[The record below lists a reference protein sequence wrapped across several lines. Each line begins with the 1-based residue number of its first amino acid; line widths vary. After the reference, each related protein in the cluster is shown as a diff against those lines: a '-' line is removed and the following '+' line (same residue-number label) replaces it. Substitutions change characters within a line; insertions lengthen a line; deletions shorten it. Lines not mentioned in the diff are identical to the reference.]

1 MAEPKIVV
9 EHREHL
15 WYLLAE
21 ASQVEHLIMCQY
33 LYASFS
39 LKGGPEDGLTAEQA
53 AAVAR
58 WREVLTG
65 IAIEEMLHLAL
76 VFNVMTAIGAAPPL
90 SRPNFPRSSGDLPGG
105 VQFRLLPFGT
115 DSLTHFLYLE
125 RPEGMERMD
134 AEGFVPTIPPHE
146 PVEAGEAISR
156 AQDFATVGH
165 LYRGIERGLAALS
178 GRFGER
184 GLFVGPRRAQATPEL
199 FRWPQLV
206 AVHDLASAMAA
217 INEIIEQGLAALSG
231 KFGERGLFVGPGRAQ
246 ATPELFRWPQLVAVH
261 DLASATAA
269 INEIIE
275 QGEGARGDWRPAHYG
290 RFLGIWEEYTKLKQ
304 ASPAFEP
311 AFPVIPAF
319 TRQPYDITE
328 QQPLLTDPLTRAIA
342 EVFNLGYE
350 VLLQTLNRF
359 FTHTDETDDQLQL
372 LVGTA
377 FGLMADVLRPLGRAL
392 PRLPAGRG
400 HPGRTAGPTFEMY
413 YQFGNFVPWRGPAWA
428 LLSERAA
435 ILATRGAE
443 TAALPGAPA
452 VANDAAT
459 AAAGIAAQLLMHVP
473 DELRHVQHH

>member
-1 MAEPKIVV
+1 MAEPKIIV

-21 ASQVEHLIMCQY
+21 AAQVEHLIMCQY

-39 LKGGPEDGLTAEQA
+39 LKAGPEDGLTAEQA
-53 AAVAR
+53 TAVGR

-90 SRPNFPRSSGDLPGG
+90 SRPNFPRRSDDLPGA

-134 AEGFVPTIPPHE
+134 AAEFVPAIPPRE
-146 PVEAGEAISR
+146 PVEPSEAISR
-156 AQDFATVGH
+156 AQDFGTVGH
-165 LYRGIERGLAALS
+165 LYRGIEQGLATLAD
-178 GRFGER
+178 RFGER
-184 GLFVGPRRAQATPEL
+184 GLFVGPR
-199 FRWPQLV
+199 
-206 AVHDLASAMAA
+206 
-217 INEIIEQGLAALSG
+217 
-231 KFGERGLFVGPGRAQ
+231 RAQ

-290 RFLGIWEEYTKLKQ
+290 RFLGIWEEYAKLTE

-319 TRQPYDITE
+319 TMQPYDIPE
-328 QQPLLTDPLTRAIA
+328 PQPLLTDPLTRAIA

-359 FTHTDETDDQLQL
+359 FTHTDETDEQLQT
-372 LVGTA
+372 LVNAA
-377 FGLMADVLRPLGRAL
+377 FGLMAGVLRPLGQTL
-392 PRLPAGRG
+392 PRLLAGDD

-413 YQFGNFVPWRGPAWA
+413 YQFGNFVPWREPAWA

-435 ILATRGAE
+435 ILAARGAD
-443 TAALPGAPA
+443 TAGHPGAPA
-452 VANDAAT
+452 AVRDAAT
-459 AAAGIAAQLLMHVP
+459 VAAGIAAQLLAHVP
-473 DELRHVQHH
+473 EELRHAQRTRPR

>member
-1 MAEPKIVV
+1 MAEPKIIV

-21 ASQVEHLIMCQY
+21 AAQVEHLIMCQY

-39 LKGGPEDGLTAEQA
+39 LKAGPEDGLTAEQA
-53 AAVAR
+53 TAVGR

-90 SRPNFPRSSGDLPGG
+90 SRPNFPRRSDDLPGA

-134 AEGFVPTIPPHE
+134 AAEFVPAIPPRE
-146 PVEAGEAISR
+146 PVEPSEAISR
-156 AQDFATVGH
+156 AQDFGTVGH
-165 LYRGIERGLAALS
+165 LYRGIEQGLATLAD
-178 GRFGER
+178 RFGER
-184 GLFVGPRRAQATPEL
+184 GLFVGPT
-199 FRWPQLV
+199 
-206 AVHDLASAMAA
+206 
-217 INEIIEQGLAALSG
+217 
-231 KFGERGLFVGPGRAQ
+231 RAQ

>member
-1 MAEPKIVV
+1 VAEPAIVV

-21 ASQVEHLIMCQY
+21 AAQVEHLIMCQY

-39 LKGGPEDGLTAEQA
+39 LKAGPEDGLTAEQS

-90 SRPNFPRSSGDLPGG
+90 SRPNFPRSSHELPGS

-134 AEGFVPTIPPHE
+134 AKGFVPAIPPRE
-146 PVEAGEAISR
+146 PIEPGEIISR
-156 AQDFATVGH
+156 AQDFGTVGH
-165 LYRGIERGLAALS
+165 LYRGIEQGLAALS
-178 GRFGER
+178 GQFGER
-184 GLFVGPRRAQATPEL
+184 GLFVGPKRAQATPEL
-199 FRWPQLV
+199 FGWPQLV
-206 AVHDLASAMAA
+206 
-217 INEIIEQGLAALSG
+217 
-231 KFGERGLFVGPGRAQ
+231 
-246 ATPELFRWPQLVAVH
+246 TVH

-269 INEIIE
+269 ISEIIE

-290 RFLGIWEEYTKLKQ
+290 RFLGIWDEYARLKE
-304 ASPAFEP
+304 ADRAFEP
-311 AFPVIPAF
+311 ALPVIAAF
-319 TRQPYDITE
+319 TRQPYDIAE
-328 QQPLLTDPLTRAIA
+328 PQPLLTDPLTRALA

-350 VLLQTLNRF
+350 VLLQTLQRF
-359 FTHTDETDDQLQL
+359 FTHTDETDEQLQT
-372 LVGTA
+372 LVGA
-377 FGLMADVLRPLGRAL
+377 GFGLMAGVLRPLGRTL
-392 PRLPAGRG
+392 PRLPAGPE

-413 YQFGNFVPWRGPAWA
+413 YQFGNFVPWREPAWA

-435 ILATRGAE
+435 VLATRSAD
-443 TAALPGAPA
+443 AATLPGAPA
-452 VANDAAT
+452 AAADAA
-459 AAAGIAAQLLMHVP
+459 AAATRVAAQLLAHVP
-473 DELRHVQHH
+473 EELRHAPADLKAG

>member
-1 MAEPKIVV
+1 VAEPKIVV

-21 ASQVEHLIMCQY
+21 AAQVEHLIMCQY

-39 LKGGPEDGLTAEQA
+39 LKAGPEDGLTVEQA

-58 WREVLTG
+58 WHDVLTG
-65 IAIEEMLHLAL
+65 IAVEEMLHLAL
-76 VFNVMTAIGAAPPL
+76 VFNVMTAIGAAPTL

-134 AEGFVPTIPPHE
+134 ATGFVPTIPPRE
-146 PVEAGEAISR
+146 PVEPGEAISR
-156 AQDFATVGH
+156 GQDFVTVGH
-165 LYRGIERGLAALS
+165 LYRG
-178 GRFGER
+178 
-184 GLFVGPRRAQATPEL
+184 
-199 FRWPQLV
+199 
-206 AVHDLASAMAA
+206 
-217 INEIIEQGLAALSG
+217 IEQGLAALSG